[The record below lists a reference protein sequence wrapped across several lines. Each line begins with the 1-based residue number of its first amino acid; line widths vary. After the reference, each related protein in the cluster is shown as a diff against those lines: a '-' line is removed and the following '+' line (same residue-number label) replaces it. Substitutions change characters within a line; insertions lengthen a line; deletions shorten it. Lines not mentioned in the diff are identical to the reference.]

1 MYKVKTFGTEL
12 EAFQVHRE
20 LEKVDGQVNE
30 FFASHPDYRLVGVN
44 DMPLTDDSGATR
56 GLIRVVAYEE

>member
-1 MYKVKTFGTEL
+1 MYKSKTFGTEL
-12 EAFQVHRE
+12 EIFQAHRE
-20 LEKVDGQVNE
+20 LDKIDQQVNE
-30 FFASHPDYRLVGVN
+30 FLAAHPGCRLVGIS